1 VIQEEPK
8 NIVQTEH
15 VCYHCDLPVGDYPVK
30 GNIAGKEHEFCCTGC
45 YFVQRLTGEKGN
57 ASEANFMLIS
67 LGISIFLA
75 FNIMIFS
82 IAMYSDYFYDQSGS
96 DAVKF
101 KYILKGVLL
110 LLTTPVVGLLGYPL
124 ARNAVN
130 DLKNRLFNTDLLIV
144 LGVIAA
150 YTYSAIIVFSG
161 SGHIYFDTTTM
172 ILIIVTIG
180 RLLESNSKSKAAS
193 AVNAMYD
200 FEIDQ
205 VTLIGPDGEK
215 QVRPEQLK
223 AGDRVKVVS
232 GELIPVDG
240 TIAEGDA
247 YLDESTITGESVPRF
262 KKQGDAVFS
271 GSTVSD
277 GSLVIK
283 ATAVGKDNILSR
295 IIHLIRNARQEKA
308 PIEKLANRV
317 AGYVIPTV
325 LVLAGG
331 TFLFWW
337 QHSGLDIGI
346 MRGLSVI
353 LIACPCALGIATP
366 LAVWIGYNEAARRGV
381 LIKNGQIVENLA
393 RLKTVF
399 MDKTGTITENR
410 LQVEELVCSFTT
422 NQETVLAAVAGLEQN
437 SAHPLAKALVSYAL
451 TKADPFSFREVRTER
466 GRGITGFAP
475 ELNTPVMVGNESY
488 MHANQL
494 SADEQIRQAA
504 EKYRTHTLVFAGWTG
519 EVRAVFV
526 INDPLRD
533 DYREVIAKI
542 RSEYRIKILTGDTVA
557 VGERIAAELSV
568 DVAAGLLPDD
578 KTRLVAESSTAER
591 TAFIG
596 DGLNDGPALAR
607 ADVGIAVFRGTDLAR
622 ENADVTLMRDDA
634 ALIEWL
640 LRFSRKILRTVKQN
654 LFWAFFYNVIG
665 VTLAM
670 AGILNPIFSA
680 LAMVLSSAFVIKTSF
695 RLQKAAANIN

>member
-1 VIQEEPK
+1 
-8 NIVQTEH
+8 
-15 VCYHCDLPVGDYPVK
+15 
-30 GNIAGKEHEFCCTGC
+30 
-45 YFVQRLTGEKGN
+45 
-57 ASEANFMLIS
+57 
-67 LGISIFLA
+67 
-75 FNIMIFS
+75 
-82 IAMYSDYFYDQSGS
+82 
-96 DAVKF
+96 
-101 KYILKGVLL
+101 
-110 LLTTPVVGLLGYPL
+110 
-124 ARNAVN
+124 
-130 DLKNRLFNTDLLIV
+130 
-144 LGVIAA
+144 
-150 YTYSAIIVFSG
+150 
-161 SGHIYFDTTTM
+161 
-172 ILIIVTIG
+172 
-180 RLLESNSKSKAAS
+180 
-193 AVNAMYD
+193 
-200 FEIDQ
+200 
-205 VTLIGPDGEK
+205 
-215 QVRPEQLK
+215 
-223 AGDRVKVVS
+223 
-232 GELIPVDG
+232 
-240 TIAEGDA
+240 
-247 YLDESTITGESVPRF
+247 
-262 KKQGDAVFS
+262 
-271 GSTVSD
+271 
-277 GSLVIK
+277 VIK

-680 LAMVLSSAFVIKTSF
+680 LAMVLSSAFVIKNSF